1 MPHIGNHVDAIFL
14 PESVNTS
21 TTLRING
28 GDLHLDDDKKLLL
41 GNSDDFQIYYDG
53 GTAHIDNNQGQIR
66 MRAASSFLFYYEG
79 SGGNEDYAK
88 FLQNGAV
95 ELYHD
100 GDKKFETISTGI
112 DVTGLTETDTLNV
125 SGTSTF
131 NDSVDIEGVNS
142 ILDVKEGTIY
152 TTEVQGNNRELY
164 IRGGGSQSTRP
175 TIHLP
180 NTTNPLSI
188 LGSSSNTQGIVIDS
202 RSTGA
207 VDIKHNSSTKLQT
220 TASGINVTGND
231 IKLLGPTSGSTFTTS
246 TLTLRG
252 YRQSTFGQFA
262 NIDFSN
268 IDANSSNTEYLAAR
282 ISAQLPTAAEG
293 GELKFFVTP
302 NNSTTITSTPAFTLH
317 DDSSAEF
324 ASNLTVGG
332 NLTVNG
338 TTTTINSTTLTV
350 DDLNIVLASGAA
362 DSAAAN
368 GAGITID
375 GANESLTWIDTN
387 KSFKFSERLAIGSS
401 TTQSANL
408 RLSKNVGGENATTY
422 YALLNNGL
430 VQPDVTGTAYY
441 NFVQV
446 RTDGNSGTGYT
457 ISNLDAYSASVGS
470 NTVHADTT
478 ITNLTGFEVKNTW
491 IEGTNNY
498 GFRGLIPSG
507 TNRWNVYM
515 DGSAP
520 NYFAGNVGIGTNNAL
535 QKLHIVDNTSAN
547 IYLETKNQTTGST
560 AGVYFRT
567 SDASTEDGFF
577 KSAIV
582 LEDDGT
588 SWARGKLHILQDNT
602 ADDSNATISDSVV
615 TIDQS
620 GNVGIGTADPTK
632 ILHIGGNNSVQEIK
646 YGHNSAGYFLSNTE
660 VNRANANAAIHVYHY
675 RWNGTKVAQMSV
687 MTGDDTTNK
696 DNGYFVFE
704 TANAGTTEERLRITA
719 DGNIGIGT
727 NNPSTLLEVSKSLN
741 PEVNIYSTSSNN
753 STATI
758 RLKGARNSN
767 NNSNVNKIVFENNS
781 DLYEMAM
788 ISTQMGSGTS
798 SAQHGEL
805 IFSTSNSNTL
815 AEKMRI
821 DNDGNVGI
829 NNDNP
834 SAKLQVT
841 TADTTYFKLTS
852 SNLGDRLV
860 VDQYGQLGLDTAE
873 ANISARLHITTAS
886 DMGILV
892 EDMNGDTVFQA
903 DDASSNVVVGK
914 DLYIGGTT
922 NYLSSQP
929 TGTYG
934 SIQVNGSG
942 KGNWE
947 GYSIDGR
954 AVFMHDGSTTMGL
967 YDDVNNHWAIR
978 HIMGATSV
986 TYIRSGNNVDTI
998 TCDGSNNVGIGTA
1011 TPGHKLNVYGN
1022 MVTENGASFGRGTL
1036 TADGQNNIYF
1046 FSQSATTN
1054 QAQSGAFHNKV
1065 RILGGSD
1072 QTRTLD
1078 LYQVDSGGAHIGSSY
1093 TSNNLTIDSAFE
1105 WVEFDQRVIIDSDN
1119 DSGGAL
1125 RINNLVT
1132 NAEHDFYF
1140 AQEIVQTLSGS
1151 QTTTADREQGGI
1163 YMDINSTTTGGD
1175 TNHEHRAY
1183 GVYVDLDSTGDA
1195 DAVYGVYANATATPT
1210 TGTSSEIAGVYG
1222 HGEDNGGAGNVSNV
1236 YGVRGVAI
1244 SDNSTSDTNSL
1255 FGGHFKA
1262 QPAADTADIGAAY
1275 GVWGEIEIADN
1286 TGDHLGAAYVFRAEF
1301 DDNDSVSQT
1310 CNSYLYYG
1318 NYTGSN
1324 PTNSWGV
1331 YIADPC
1337 DNYFAG
1343 PIGIGVDTLGRGPL
1357 HIHQGTTGD
1366 TQIHMTN
1373 SETGTSSSD
1382 GFTIFQGAGSSG
1394 EDCGFVNREENGRIR
1409 FLMNTGPDMGGD
1421 PVIEDRMILTS
1432 GGYLGIKVTPT
1443 KTLDVNGNA
1452 YFRSRVGIGTTDH
1465 SSYQVSIKNAAGT
1478 INGMLMDCNDWS
1490 TNASRYGIN
1499 LDIDSTNRTNLSSNR
1514 THRGISCDIR
1524 ARVAQNA
1531 SNTSGTRQ
1539 SIYGSYTS
1547 AYVDDTDNN
1556 DGKMYYV
1563 WANYARARVD
1573 GVNCANLR
1581 GGYFL
1586 AQAGDNAT
1594 GQARTVDNAYG
1605 VYANMVN
1612 DGNETTFTNAYGVYA
1627 NVNQDDVGGAMTNAY
1642 GVFAKLDRDGGTGG
1656 AGHLF
1661 RGDFDGTWSSK
1672 RGLWL
1677 TGDTENS
1684 VEGSFSKGSGSFKIP
1699 HPLPEKNE
1707 THNLVHSFVES
1718 PQANNIYRGKVT
1730 LVNGSATINL
1740 DTESTMTEGTFVLL
1754 NRDIHCFTSN
1764 ESDWDAVRGS
1774 VSGNI
1779 LTIECQN
1786 PSSTATVAWLVIGE
1800 RHDQHMYDTGWT
1812 DENGKVIVEPLKPE
1826 PEPTPENSEM
1836 PD

>member
-100 GDKKFETISTGI
+100 GNKKFETTSTGI
-112 DVTGLTETDTLNV
+112 
-125 SGTSTF
+125 S
-131 NDSVDIEGVNS
+131 
-142 ILDVKEGTIY
+142 
-152 TTEVQGNNRELY
+152 
-164 IRGGGSQSTRP
+164 
-175 TIHLP
+175 
-180 NTTNPLSI
+180 
-188 LGSSSNTQGIVIDS
+188 
-202 RSTGA
+202 
-207 VDIKHNSSTKLQT
+207 
-220 TASGINVTGND
+220 VTGNVTASSQ
-231 IKLLGPTSGSTFTTS
+231 LVSSVATGTAPLSVSSTTLVNNLNVELFNGQNASFYYTNLSSSANAT
-246 TLTLRG
+246 TLTIES
-252 YRQSTFGQFA
+252 STGG
-262 NIDFSN
+262 NVI
-268 IDANSSNTEYLAAR
+268 I
-282 ISAQLPTAAEG
+282 PTA
-293 GELKFFVTP
+293 
-302 NNSTTITSTPAFTLH
+302 TTGQAGPMSAADKTKL
-317 DDSSAEF
+317 DSINIS
-324 ASNLTVGG
+324 SG
-332 NLTVNG
+332 NLTLTGELRGPASFVIDPAAIGDNTGTVVIKGDLQVDG

-350 DDLNIVLASGAA
+350 DDLNITLASGAA
-362 DSAAAN
+362 NSAAAD

-375 GANESLTWIDTN
+375 GANESLTWVDTN
-387 KSFKFSERLAIGSS
+387 KSFKLSTRLAIGNGTSQSS
-401 TTQSANL
+401 TL
-408 RLSKNVGGENATTY
+408 RLLKDMGGENVTTY
-422 YALLNNGL
+422 YGFLNNGL

-446 RTDGNSGTGYT
+446 RTDGNNGTGYT
-457 ISNLDAYSASVGS
+457 ISNLDGYSASVGS
-470 NTVHADTT
+470 GTIHEDTT

-520 NYFAGNVGIGTNNAL
+520 NYFA
-535 QKLHIVDNTSAN
+535 
-547 IYLETKNQTTGST
+547 
-560 AGVYFRT
+560 
-567 SDASTEDGFF
+567 
-577 KSAIV
+577 
-582 LEDDGT
+582 
-588 SWARGKLHILQDNT
+588 
-602 ADDSNATISDSVV
+602 
-615 TIDQS
+615 

-719 DGNIGIGT
+719 DGKVGIGT
-727 NNPSTLLEVSKSLN
+727 NNPSTLLEVSKSTN

-805 IFSTSNSNTL
+805 IFSTSNSGTL
-815 AEKMRI
+815 AEQMRI
-821 DNDGNVGI
+821 DNNGNVGIGTNNPSEKLEVAGHVKIDDGPVLENYGSGESLKITTPTGYCTIGSNNTSFAHFYTDRARFFFNKKLIVDQGIFSAYDEDLHLATDAGGATPRLNILHSNGNVGI
-829 NNDNP
+829 NNTAP

-860 VDQYGQLGLDTAE
+860 VDQYGQLGLDTPE
-873 ANISARLHITTAS
+873 ANISARLHITTSS
-886 DMGILV
+886 DYGILV
-892 EDMNGDTVFQA
+892 EDILGDTVFEA
-903 DDASSNVVVGK
+903 DDGDGHVTVGNR
-914 DLYIGGTT
+914 LYIGGTT
-922 NYLSSQP
+922 NYLSSKP
-929 TGTYG
+929 SGDYG
-934 SIQVNGSG
+934 SIQINGGG
-942 KGNWE
+942 KNNWE

-954 AVFMHDGSTTMGL
+954 AVFMHDGSSTLGL

-978 HIMGATSV
+978 HIMGNTSA
-986 TYIRSGNNVDTI
+986 TYIRSGNNVDTLV
-998 TCDGSNNVGIGTA
+998 CDGSNNVGIGTA

-1065 RILGGSD
+1065 RILGGSS

-1078 LYQVDSGGAHIGSSY
+1078 LYQIDSGGAHIGTSY
-1093 TSNNLTIDSAFE
+1093 SDNHLTFDSDFTY
-1105 WVEFDQRVIIDSDN
+1105 VEFETRVIIDSDD

-1125 RINNLVT
+1125 RINNNIT

-1163 YMDINSTTTGGD
+1163 FIDVNSTTTGGD

-1183 GVYVDLDSTGDA
+1183 GVYIDLDSTGDA
-1195 DAVYGVYANATATPT
+1195 DNVYGIYSNATATPT
-1210 TGTSSEIAGVYG
+1210 TGTTTEIVGVYAL
-1222 HGEDNGGAGNVSNV
+1222 GEDNGGAGNVSNV
-1236 YGVRGVAI
+1236 YGVRGLAV
-1244 SDNSTSDTNSL
+1244 SDNSTSDTNNL
-1255 FGGHFKA
+1255 YGGHFKA

-1301 DDNDSVSQT
+1301 DDNDSVAQT

-1318 NYTGSN
+1318 NYTGTN

-1409 FLMNTGPDMGGD
+1409 FIMQSGTDMGGN
-1421 PVIEDRMILTS
+1421 PVLQDQMILTH
-1432 GGYLGIKVTPT
+1432 GGFLGIKATPT
-1443 KTLDVNGNA
+1443 RTLDVNGNA

-1465 SSYQVSIKNAAGT
+1465 SGYQLSVRNAAST
-1478 INGMLMDCNDWS
+1478 ISGMFMDCNDWS
-1490 TNASRYGIN
+1490 TNASEYGIN
-1499 LDIDSTNRTNLSSNR
+1499 LDIDSTNRTNLTANR
-1514 THRGISCDIR
+1514 THRGISSDIR
-1524 ARVAQNA
+1524 IRAAQNA

-1539 SIYGSYTS
+1539 SVYGSYVS
-1547 AYVDDTDNN
+1547 AHVDDTDDN

-1563 WANYARARVD
+1563 WASYNRARVD

-1581 GGYFL
+1581 GAYNL
-1586 AQAGDNAT
+1586 AQVADNAT

-1605 VYANMVN
+1605 TYSNIVN
-1612 DGNETTFTNAYGVYA
+1612 DGNQTTITNAYGVYA

-1730 LVNGSATINL
+1730 LVDGSATINL